1 MASNDTTQLNSAPIH
16 GTRVSRGKVVVF
28 LGPDGAG
35 KSTVLNLLQAELNT
49 RGSEFAFRYFA
60 PGFLKRY
67 RPKDDGGVTTNP
79 HEGRQ
84 YGPALIFAK
93 LSLMLFEFHMG
104 LPRLRQGHRLVLFD
118 RYIHDILVDPRRY
131 RMDRLRGWMRW
142 MLKAA
147 PKPDLLVIISAPAEM
162 IQARK
167 QEVPPEETARQVA
180 AYEAL
185 ADILPNTVIIRN
197 DTSPE
202 AAAAAALT
210 RLETLT

>member
-1 MASNDTTQLNSAPIH
+1 MSSDM
-16 GTRVSRGKVVVF
+16 RGKIVVL

-35 KSTVLNLLQAELNT
+35 KSTVLGLLQAQLAT
-49 RGSEFAFRYFA
+49 RGAGCAYRYFA

-67 RPKDDGGVTTNP
+67 RPKGDGSVTTNP

-84 YGPALIFAK
+84 YGPAFIFVK

-104 LPRLRQGHRLVLFD
+104 LPRLRQRYRLVLFD

-131 RMDRLRGWMRW
+131 RMERLRGWMRW

-147 PKPDLLVIISAPAEM
+147 PKPDLLIIVSASADL

-167 QEVPPEETARQVA
+167 QEVPPEETVRQVA

-185 ADILPNTVIIRN
+185 ADTLPNTVIIRN
-197 DTSPE
+197 TTTP
-202 AAAAAALT
+202 AAAAAAIVEQ
-210 RLETLT
+210 LETLL

>member
-1 MASNDTTQLNSAPIH
+1 MSSNA
-16 GTRVSRGKVVVF
+16 RGKIVVF

-35 KSTVLNLLQAELNT
+35 KSTVLDLVLAHLDV
-49 RGSEFAFRYFA
+49 RGDEFTYRYFA

-67 RPKDDGGVTTNP
+67 RPKGGGSVTTNP

-104 LPRLRQGHRLVLFD
+104 LPRLRDKYRLVLFD

-131 RMDRLRGWMRW
+131 RMEILRGWMRW
-142 MLKAA
+142 MLRAA
-147 PKPDLLVIISAPAEM
+147 PKPDLLVIISAPPHI

-167 QEVPPEETARQVA
+167 QEVPPEETVRQVA

-185 ADILPNTVIIRN
+185 ADSFPNTIIIHN
-197 DTSPE
+197 DSTPE
-202 AAAAAALT
+202 AAAARVLT
-210 RLETLT
+210 KLEAVV

>member
-1 MASNDTTQLNSAPIH
+1 MSCDI
-16 GTRVSRGKVVVF
+16 RGKIVVC

-35 KSTVLNLLQAELNT
+35 KSTVLDLVQAQLDT
-49 RGSEFAFRYFA
+49 RGVEFAYRYFA

-67 RPKDDGGVTTNP
+67 RPKGDGSMTTKP

-84 YGPALIFAK
+84 YGSALIFAK

-104 LPRLRQGHRLVLFD
+104 LPRLRQRHRLVLFD

-131 RMDRLRGWMRW
+131 RMERLRGWMRW

-147 PKPDLLVIISAPAEM
+147 PKPDLLVVISAPADV

-167 QEVPPEETARQVA
+167 REVPPEETARQVA

-185 ADILPNTVIIRN
+185 ADVLPNTLIIHN
-197 DTSPE
+197 DTTPD
-202 AAAAAALT
+202 AAAAAVMT
-210 RLETLT
+210 RLEAMV